1 MLRCPPTRIELKYED
16 GRNEL
21 QWARTRA
28 QRTAPES
35 SVRQQ
40 RGGATTAATPTAA
53 ALSAATVASAAA
65 AARERLGLAA
75 RTR

>member
-28 QRTAPES
+28 QRAEN
-35 SVRQQ
+35 VQQQ
-40 RGGATTAATPTAA
+40 RGGGATTAATPTAA
-53 ALSAATVASAAA
+53 TVSATTMASAAA